1 MNHYLAGG
9 VSGLIEVL
17 ITHPLD
23 YIKTSHQL
31 FVQKNKNKNEHFYT
45 YLKKNTKLSNYYTG
59 ISSRIIGV
67 VPMRLVFWGTQNATK
82 NILEQNNINKWYN
95 FLIIG
100 TTSGILQTT
109 IDNQVEIIKTS
120 FMEKKQINFKNLLKF
135 NGFMPTLYRNVIF
148 VNILSSVCYNFEFKD
163 SKEKFFYSSTGGLI
177 ASFITQPLDYVKT
190 LKQSQ
195 EKEIIFKNHNFKKM
209 NTYQIIS
216 ILYKDNPKILF
227 TGGLIR
233 GSLSFCSM
241 GIGFTIFSNLLNNN
255 ENKLCKEKN

>member
-1 MNHYLAGG
+1 MNQYIAGG
-9 VSGLIEVL
+9 ISGLAEVL
-17 ITHPLD
+17 LTHPLD
-23 YIKTSHQL
+23 YIKTTHQL
-31 FVQKNKNKNEHFYT
+31 FIQNEKNNKTNFYS
-45 YLKKNTKLSNYYTG
+45 YLKQNKKISDYYTG

-67 VPMRLVFWGTQNATK
+67 VPMRLLFWGTQNTTK
-82 NILEQNNINKWYN
+82 NYLHNNNIHKWYN

-100 TTSGILQTT
+100 TTSGTIQTCL
-109 IDNQVEIIKTS
+109 DNQIEIIKTS
-120 FMEKKQINFKNLLKF
+120 LMEKKKTSIKNLLKF
-135 NGFMPTLYRNVIF
+135 DGFAPTLYRNVVF
-148 VNILSSVCYNFEFKD
+148 VNILSSVCYNFNFKNN
-163 SKEKFFYSSTGGLI
+163 KEKFIYSSFAGLT
-177 ASFITQPLDYVKT
+177 ASMVTQPLDYVKT

-195 EKEIIFKNHNFKKM
+195 KKEIIHKTQNIKHLNTFK
-209 NTYQIIS
+209 ILS